1 MGMNK
6 VTDKLINWASIVEDE
21 ALNQAK
27 NTSSMPFVFPHL
39 ALMPDVHFG
48 RGSTVGSVVP
58 TKNAIMPA
66 CVGVDI
72 GCGMM
77 AVKTSHHISKLDD
90 LNKQGLR
97 ESIQSQI
104 PLSAGNYNH
113 KVKPDAADNVFIL
126 EVMARDYGFNPDD
139 LDKNWRKQL
148 GTLGSGNH
156 FIEVTV
162 DEDGYVWLFLHSGSR
177 GIGNKIASKYIKAAQ
192 NKCAEKGIELPDQ
205 DLAYLTPADSEFV
218 EYIQQMN
225 WAQQFALLNRV
236 VMMKR
241 VKAAFAYHAGEFS
254 VIEEINCHH
263 NFTQQEEHFGEKL
276 WITRKGAISA
286 KAGQLGLI
294 PGSMGDLSYVVEG
307 LGNPMSFNSAPHG
320 AGRKHS
326 RGSARKTFTMEDLE
340 EKMQG
345 IEWSHS
351 SAFLDEHPEA
361 YKPIDTVMAD
371 AVDLVKVKHTFKQ
384 IINVKGD

>member
-1 MGMNK
+1 MNK

-21 ALNQAK
+21 ALNQAM
-27 NTSSMPFVFPHL
+27 NTSSMPFVSPHL

-58 TKNAIMPA
+58 TEGAIMPA

-77 AVKTSHHISKLDD
+77 AVKTSHKIEDLPN
-90 LNKQGLR
+90 LNKKGIH
-97 ESIQSQI
+97 ESISSQI
-104 PLSAGNYNH
+104 PLSAGRYNNRIKEDALNAVNYLQ
-113 KVKPDAADNVFIL
+113 DRADN
-126 EVMARDYGFNPDD
+126 RDIFNPDD
-139 LDKNWRKQL
+139 YDKNWRVQI
-148 GTLGSGNH
+148 GSLGSGNH

-162 DEDGYVWLFLHSGSR
+162 DEEGYVWLFLHSGSR
-177 GIGNKIASKYIKAAQ
+177 GVGNKIASKYIKIAQ
-192 NKCAEKGIELPDQ
+192 DICAKYMITLPDP
-205 DLAYLTPADSEFV
+205 DLAYLIEGTEEFV
-218 EYIQQMN
+218 GYMN
-225 WAQQFALLNRV
+225 AMRWAQEFAYLNRE
-236 VMMKR
+236 VMMSR
-241 VKAAFAYHAGEFS
+241 VKAAFTHHAGPFE
-254 VIEEINCHH
+254 ILEEVNCHH
-263 NFTQQEEHFGEKL
+263 NFTELERHFGKN
-276 WITRKGAISA
+276 IYVTRKGAISA
-286 KAGQLGLI
+286 NAGQLGLI

-320 AGRKHS
+320 AGRQHS

-351 SAFLDEHPEA
+351 AAFLDEHPNA

-371 AVDLVKVKHTFKQ
+371 AVDLVKVRHTLKQ

>member
-1 MGMNK
+1 MNN

-21 ALNQAK
+21 ALEQAK

-58 TKNAIMPA
+58 TKDAIMPA

-77 AVKTSHHISKLDD
+77 AIKTSHHIDDLAD

-104 PLSAGNYNH
+104 PLSAGQYNR
-113 KVKPDAADNVFIL
+113 KVKPDAADNVMIL
-126 EVMARDYGFNPDD
+126 EIMASEYGFNPDD
-139 LDKNWRKQL
+139 LDKNWRLQL
-148 GTLGSGNH
+148 GSLGSGNH
-156 FIEVTV
+156 FIEITV

-177 GIGNKIASKYIKAAQ
+177 GIGNKIASKHIKIAQ
-192 NKCAEKGIELPDQ
+192 EYCKNNGIELPDQ
-205 DLAYLTPADSEFV
+205 DLAYLPAGTPEFIS
-218 EYIQQMN
+218 YIQQMN
-225 WAQQFALLNRV
+225 WAQHFALLNRV

-254 VIEEINCHH
+254 IINEINCHH

-286 KAGQLGLI
+286 KQGQLGLI

-320 AGRKHS
+320 AGRQHS
-326 RGSARKTFTMEDLE
+326 RGSARKLFTMEDLE
-340 EKMQG
+340 EKMAG

-351 SAFLDEHPEA
+351 SAFLDEHPQA
-361 YKPIDTVMAD
+361 YKPIDKVMED
-371 AVDLVKVKHTFKQ
+371 AVDLVKIKHTLKQ

>member
-1 MGMNK
+1 MDK
-6 VTDKLINWASIVEDE
+6 ITDKLINWASIVEDE
-21 ALNQAK
+21 ALEQAK
-27 NTSSMPFVFPHL
+27 NTSSMPFVLPHL

-58 TKNAIMPA
+58 TKGAIMPA

-77 AVKTSHHISKLDD
+77 AVKTSHKIENLPE
-90 LNKQGLR
+90 LNKQGIR

-104 PLSAGNYNH
+104 PLSAGRYNNRI
-113 KVKPDAADNVFIL
+113 KDDAQD
-126 EVMARDYGFNPDD
+126 EVAMLQVYARDAGFNPDE
-139 LDKNWRKQL
+139 LDKNWRVQL
-148 GTLGSGNH
+148 GSLGSGNH

-177 GIGNKIASKYIKAAQ
+177 GIGNKIASKYIKIAQ
-192 NKCAEKGIELPDQ
+192 KYITDNGIIVPDQ
-205 DLAYLTPADSEFV
+205 DLAYLVEGTPEFN
-218 EYIQQMN
+218 EYIAQMN
-225 WAQQFALLNRV
+225 WAQDFAMMNRI

-241 VKAAFAYHAGEFS
+241 VKAAFKYHAGEFD
-254 VIEEINCHH
+254 VLEEVNCHH
-263 NFTQQEEHFGEKL
+263 NFTQQEEHFGEKI
-276 WITRKGAISA
+276 WVTRKGAISA
-286 KAGQLGLI
+286 KVGQLGLI

-307 LGNPMSFNSAPHG
+307 LGNAMSYNSAPHG

-361 YKPIDTVMAD
+361 YKPIDTVMQD

>member
-1 MGMNK
+1 MQK
-6 VTDKLINWASIVEDE
+6 VTDKLINWASIVEEE

-27 NTSSMPFVFPHL
+27 NTSSMDFVYPHL

-58 TKNAIMPA
+58 TKGAIMPA

-77 AVKTSHHISKLDD
+77 AVKTSYKALEHPEF
-90 LNKQGLR
+90 NKQGLR

-104 PLSAGNYNH
+104 PLSAGNYNRRI
-113 KVKPDAADNVFIL
+113 KDDAQDEIAML
-126 EVMARDYGFNPDD
+126 ESYARVYGFNPDE
-139 LDKNWRKQL
+139 LDKNWRLQL

-156 FIEVTV
+156 FIEITV
-162 DEDGYVWLFLHSGSR
+162 DEEGYTWLFLHSGSR

-192 NKCAEKGIELPDQ
+192 NYCSDNGIILPDQ
-205 DLAYLTPADSEFV
+205 DLAYLLEGTPEFV

-225 WAQQFALLNRV
+225 WAQDFAMMNRL

-241 VKAAFAYHAGEFS
+241 VKEAFKYHAGEFD
-254 VIEEINCHH
+254 VIEEVNCHH
-263 NFTQQEEHFGEKL
+263 NFTQQETHFGEKL
-276 WITRKGAISA
+276 WVTRKGAISA
-286 KAGQLGLI
+286 KPGQLGLI

-320 AGRKHS
+320 AGRQHS

-340 EKMQG
+340 EKMAG

-351 SAFLDEHPEA
+351 SAFLDEHPGA
-361 YKPIDTVMAD
+361 YKPIDTVMSD
-371 AVDLVKVKHTFKQ
+371 AVDLVKVKHTLKQ

>member
-1 MGMNK
+1 MK
-6 VTDKLINWASIVEDE
+6 KITDKLINWASIVEDE

-27 NTSSMPFVFPHL
+27 NTSSMPFVSPHL

-58 TKNAIMPA
+58 TKGAIMPA

-77 AVKTSHHISKLDD
+77 AVKTSHNIADHPD

-104 PLSAGNYNH
+104 PLSAGRYNS
-113 KVKPDAADNVFIL
+113 KVKKDAQDEVAML
-126 EVMARDYGFNPDD
+126 ETYARDYGFNPDD
-139 LDKNWRKQL
+139 LDKNWRVQL
-148 GTLGSGNH
+148 GSLGSGNH

-162 DEDGYVWLFLHSGSR
+162 DEDGYIWLFLHSGSR
-177 GIGNKIASKYIKAAQ
+177 GIGNRIASKHIKIAQ
-192 NKCAEKGIELPDQ
+192 KYCDDNKIELPDR
-205 DLAYLTPADSEFV
+205 DLAYLVEGTEEFY
-218 EYIQQMN
+218 EYIRQMN
-225 WAQQFALLNRV
+225 WAQEFAMINRL

-254 VIEEINCHH
+254 VIEEVNCHH

-361 YKPIDTVMAD
+361 YKPIDTVMSD

>member
-1 MGMNK
+1 MQTK
-6 VTDKLINWASIVEDE
+6 VADKLINWASIVEDE

-58 TKNAIMPA
+58 TRGAIMPA

-77 AVKTSHHISKLDD
+77 AIKTSHNILDHPD

-104 PLSAGNYNH
+104 PLSAGRYNSR
-113 KVKPDAADNVFIL
+113 VKKDAESDVYTL
-126 EVMARDYGFNPDD
+126 EISAKSYDFNPDE
-139 LDKNWRKQL
+139 LDKNWRVQL
-148 GTLGSGNH
+148 GSLGSGNH
-156 FIEVTV
+156 FIEICT
-162 DEDGYVWLFLHSGSR
+162 DEEGYIWLFLHSGSR
-177 GIGNKIASKYIKAAQ
+177 GIGNKIASKHIKVAQ
-192 NKCAEKGIELPDQ
+192 KYCSDKGIILPDP
-205 DLAYLTPADSEFV
+205 DLAYLEEGTDEFD
-218 EYIQQMN
+218 EYIKQMN
-225 WAQQFALLNRV
+225 WAQYFALLNRD

-254 VIEEINCHH
+254 IIEEINCHH
-263 NFTQQEEHFGEKL
+263 NFTQEEEHFGEYL

-286 KAGQLGLI
+286 NHNQLGLI

-320 AGRKHS
+320 AGRQHS

-340 EKMQG
+340 KKMAG

-351 SAFLDEHPEA
+351 AAFLDEHPNA

-371 AVDLVKVKHTFKQ
+371 AVDLVKIKYTLKQ

>member
-1 MGMNK
+1 MNK
-6 VTDKLINWASIVEDE
+6 ITDKLINWASIVEDE

-58 TKNAIMPA
+58 TRGAIMPA

-77 AVKTSHHISKLDD
+77 AVKTSHNISDHPD
-90 LNKQGLR
+90 LNKQGIR

-104 PLSAGNYNH
+104 PLSAGKYNH
-113 KVKPDAADNVFIL
+113 KVKKDAQDEIIML
-126 EVMARDYGFNPDD
+126 EAYARDYGFNPDE
-139 LDKNWRKQL
+139 LDKNWRVQL
-148 GTLGSGNH
+148 GSLGSGNH

-162 DEDGYVWLFLHSGSR
+162 DEEGYIWLFLHSGSR
-177 GIGNKIASKYIKAAQ
+177 GIGNKIASKHIKIAQ
-192 NKCAEKGIELPDQ
+192 KYCSDNGIELPDQ
-205 DLAYLTPADSEFV
+205 DLAYLPEGSVEFN
-218 EYIQQMN
+218 EYIMQMK
-225 WAQQFALLNRV
+225 WAQEFAFMNRT

-263 NFTQQEEHFGEKL
+263 NFTQLEQHNGERL

-286 KAGQLGLI
+286 YKGELGLI

-307 LGNPMSFNSAPHG
+307 LGNNLSFCSAPHG
-320 AGRKHS
+320 AGRQHS

-351 SAFLDEHPEA
+351 PAFLDEHPGA
-361 YKPIDTVMAD
+361 YKPIDTVMSD
-371 AVDLVKVKHTFKQ
+371 AVELVKIKHTFKQ

>member
-1 MGMNK
+1 MNK
-6 VTDKLINWASIVEDE
+6 ITDKLINWASIVEDE

-27 NTSSMPFVFPHL
+27 NTSSMPFVSPHL

-58 TKNAIMPA
+58 TKGAIMPA

-77 AVKTSHHISKLDD
+77 AVKTSHHISELED

-104 PLSAGNYNH
+104 PLSAGKYNH
-113 KVKPDAADNVFIL
+113 RVKPDAADSVMIL
-126 EVMARDYGFNPDD
+126 EIMAKEYGFNPDE
-139 LDKNWRKQL
+139 LDKNWRVQL
-148 GTLGSGNH
+148 GSLGSGNH

-177 GIGNKIASKYIKAAQ
+177 GIGNKIASKHIKIAQ
-192 NKCAEKGIELPDQ
+192 NFCSRIGTILPDP
-205 DLAYLTPADSEFV
+205 DLAYLTEGTQEFND
-218 EYIQQMN
+218 YIKQMN

-254 VIEEINCHH
+254 DIHEINCHH
-263 NFTQQEEHFGEKL
+263 NFTQQEEHFGEKI
-276 WITRKGAISA
+276 WVTRKGAISA
-286 KAGQLGLI
+286 RKGEFGLI

-320 AGRKHS
+320 AGRQHS

-340 EKMQG
+340 EKMKG

-351 SAFLDEHPEA
+351 AAFLDEHPGA

-371 AVDLVKVKHTFKQ
+371 AVDLVKVRHTFKQ

>member
-1 MGMNK
+1 MNK
-6 VTDKLINWASIVEDE
+6 ITDKLINWASIIEDE

-27 NTSSMPFVFPHL
+27 NTSSMPFVSPHL

-58 TKNAIMPA
+58 TKGAIMPA

-77 AVKTSHHISKLDD
+77 AVKTSHKIKDLPE
-90 LNKQGLR
+90 LNKQGIR

-104 PLSAGNYNH
+104 PLSAGRYNNRI
-113 KVKPDAADNVFIL
+113 KDDAQD
-126 EVMARDYGFNPDD
+126 EVAMLQVYARDAGFNPDE
-139 LDKNWRKQL
+139 LDKNWRVQL
-148 GTLGSGNH
+148 GSLGSGNH

-177 GIGNKIASKYIKAAQ
+177 GIGNKIASKHIKIAQ
-192 NKCAEKGIELPDQ
+192 NYCSDIGTILPDQ
-205 DLAYLTPADSEFV
+205 DLAYLVEGTPEFN
-218 EYIQQMN
+218 EYIAQMN
-225 WAQQFALLNRV
+225 WAQTFAMMNRE

-241 VKAAFAYHAGEFS
+241 VKAAFKYHAGEFD
-254 VIEEINCHH
+254 VLEEVNCHH

-307 LGNPMSFNSAPHG
+307 LGNPMSYNSAPHG
-320 AGRKHS
+320 AGRQHS

-351 SAFLDEHPEA
+351 SAFLDEHPGA
-361 YKPIDTVMAD
+361 YKPIDTVMQD
-371 AVDLVKVKHTFKQ
+371 AVELVKVKHTFKQ